1 MANILQ
7 WFVPKELKFFDGLKE
22 QSENSLNAA
31 KELKRFIYRFPKL
44 SYDSKK
50 KVSKSIKRIEQKGDD
65 IAHTILAALDN
76 TFITPIDKEDIHQM
90 VHLLDDVTDLIESVS
105 ARIVLFNIGKVDTY
119 IKQLVDVVMDI
130 VMEVDKGV
138 HDLKELKRME
148 EWYIKIHSLENKSD
162 RIYKEALYK
171 LFNNNK
177 NTLHIIKYKE
187 IYELLEKIND
197 KCEIIANVVESIVI
211 KHA

>member
-1 MANILQ
+1 MTKVLQ
-7 WFVPKELKFFDGLKE
+7 WFVPKELKFFDILKE
-22 QSENSLNAA
+22 QSENALNAA
-31 KELKRFIYRFPKL
+31 KELKRFVYHFPKL

-50 KVSKSIKRIEQKGDD
+50 KVSKSIRRIEEKGDD
-65 IAHTILAALDN
+65 IAHNILNALDK

-90 VHLLDDVTDLIESVS
+90 VHLLDDVTDLIEAVS
-105 ARIVLFNIGKVDTY
+105 ARIVLFNIDKVDIY
-119 IKQLVDVVMDI
+119 IKQLVDVVLDT
-130 VMEVDKGV
+130 VAEVDKGIG
-138 HDLKELKRME
+138 DLKKLKRME

-162 RIYKEALYK
+162 GIYKEALYK

-177 NTLHIIKYKE
+177 NALYIIKYKE

-197 KCEIIANVVESIVI
+197 KCEVIANVVESIVI

>member
-1 MANILQ
+1 MARVLQ
-7 WFVPKELKFFDGLKE
+7 WFVPKELKFFDVLKE

-31 KELKRFIYRFPKL
+31 KELKRFVHNFPKL

-50 KVSKSIKRIEQKGDD
+50 RVSKSIKLIEEKGDD
-65 IAHTILAALDN
+65 IAHDTLAALDK

-90 VHLLDDVTDLIESVS
+90 VHLLDDVTDLIEAVS
-105 ARIVLFNIGKVDTY
+105 ARIVLFNIDKVDTY
-119 IKQLVDVVMDI
+119 IKQLVDIVLDI
-130 VMEVDKGV
+130 VAEVDKGV
-138 HDLKELKRME
+138 SDLRKLSRME

-162 RIYKEALYK
+162 EIYKEALYK

-177 NTLHIIKYKE
+177 NALYIIKYKE
-187 IYELLEKIND
+187 IYELLEKVND
-197 KCEIIANVVESIVI
+197 KCEIIANVIESIVI